1 MNVIP
6 STHPPVAGPWP
17 ASNAAP
23 SRAGVRATGSTVNYG
38 LLGCGMM
45 GQEHLRNI
53 LLQRD
58 AAVTAILEPDPAMR
72 ALAAAL
78 APRARLVDRI
88 EDLLASDVD
97 ALVIASPNH
106 HHVAQIAQIAAR
118 RPLPLMVE
126 KPACISLE
134 EARRLETLARDYPAP
149 LWVAMDYRYMPPVA
163 RLIAE
168 APVRTGG
175 VRMLSIREHRYPFL
189 HKVGAWNR
197 FNRTTGGTLVEKCCH
212 FFDLMCL
219 ILGDRPVRVFA
230 SGAQDVNHKDEA
242 YDGAAPD
249 VIDNAYVVLDFAGG
263 ARAML
268 DLCMFAEGARYQ
280 EEIAATGPLAR
291 IEALVPG
298 PTRFWPDELG
308 PPPVA
313 QVILSPRDPKGPRV
327 LEVPVHPA
335 LLAAGDH
342 NGSTFYQHERFLAA
356 VRGEGAVEVGL
367 REGLRAVRIGLAA
380 QRSALTGQAVDLTE
394 GEYGL
399 G

>member
-1 MNVIP
+1 
-6 STHPPVAGPWP
+6 
-17 ASNAAP
+17 
-23 SRAGVRATGSTVNYG
+23 
-38 LLGCGMM
+38 MM

-53 LLQRD
+53 ALVPG
-58 AAVTAILEPDPAMR
+58 AEVTAILEPDPAMR
-72 ALAAAL
+72 ALALAQAPGAAAVESL
-78 APRARLVDRI
+78 A
-88 EDLLASDVD
+88 ELLDAPID

-106 HHVAQIAQIAAR
+106 VHAEQIAAIAAA

-126 KPACISLE
+126 KPVCTTLE
-134 EARRLETLARDYPAP
+134 EARRLEALAASRRAP
-149 LWVAMDYRYMPPVA
+149 LWVAMEYRYMPPVA

-168 APVRTGG
+168 AQARTGG

-197 FNRTTGGTLVEKCCH
+197 FNRLTGGSLVEKCCH
-212 FFDLMCL
+212 FFDLMCH
-219 ILGDRPVRVFA
+219 ILEDRPVRVYA
-230 SGAQDVNHKDEA
+230 SASQDVNHKDEV

-268 DLCMFAEGARYQ
+268 DLCMFAEGARWQ
-280 EEIAATGPLAR
+280 EEIAAVGPLAR

-298 PTRFWPDELG
+298 PTRFWPEATLG

-313 QVILSPRDPKGPRV
+313 QVILSPREPKGPMT
-327 LEVPVHPA
+327 LEVPVDPA

-342 NGSTFYQHERFLAA
+342 NGSTFYQHDRFAAA
-356 VRGEGAVEVGL
+356 VRGEGPVEVGL
-367 REGLRAVRIGLAA
+367 AEGLRAVRIGLAA
-380 QRSALTGQAVDLTE
+380 HHSALTGRAVDLRE
-394 GEYGL
+394 GPYAL